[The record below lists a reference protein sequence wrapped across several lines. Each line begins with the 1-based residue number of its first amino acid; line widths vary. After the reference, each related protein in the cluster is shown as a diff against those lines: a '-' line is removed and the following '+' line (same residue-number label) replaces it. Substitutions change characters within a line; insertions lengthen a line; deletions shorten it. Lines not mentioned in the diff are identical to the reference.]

1 MSSLT
6 KLDISWCEKLS
17 ILPEFGKCMKK
28 LTTLDARKTT
38 ITKLPE
44 SLGFLSGLRDLN
56 LRGPRKLILQM
67 SVFKPTSLTML
78 DLSYCGIS
86 DESIPED
93 LGGLSSLITIKLE
106 GNDFA
111 NLPSGCFSNLFQLL
125 HLYLNNCER
134 LKSLPKL
141 PPRLIRLYATGC
153 DSMEPLSSDGMWNIV
168 SSLDHEY
175 RCQTNYEKRALQLIQ
190 SGYVPEADFLAIMP
204 KSEIPSWFPN
214 RGFISSNESGT
225 LEYELVVEIPPYFRA
240 SNWCGLAIC
249 LEIKDRSTCDKLVI
263 SWSCK
268 ASEDY
273 HVCKDWENE
282 ISLAY
287 AWHPRLC
294 LMLLD
299 FNEKTCWQH
308 LRGGNDCL
316 HIKLSIRCQYS
327 KSPQLKYGW
336 WALCKEEMQE

>member
-1 MSSLT
+1 
-6 KLDISWCEKLS
+6 
-17 ILPEFGKCMKK
+17 
-28 LTTLDARKTT
+28 
-38 ITKLPE
+38 
-44 SLGFLSGLRDLN
+44 
-56 LRGPRKLILQM
+56 
-67 SVFKPTSLTML
+67 
-78 DLSYCGIS
+78 
-86 DESIPED
+86 
-93 LGGLSSLITIKLE
+93 
-106 GNDFA
+106 
-111 NLPSGCFSNLFQLL
+111 
-125 HLYLNNCER
+125 
-134 LKSLPKL
+134 
-141 PPRLIRLYATGC
+141 
-153 DSMEPLSSDGMWNIV
+153 MEPLSSDGMWNIV